1 MRSRDKGSEVEH
13 DGVVLLGIIQ
23 TSCGPDP
30 EENLSH
36 TVQRIREAAKK
47 GAQIIC
53 LEELFYLRY
62 FCQTEDVKCF
72 DLAEPIP
79 GPITNRLSKLSRQLK
94 VVIVASIFER
104 RAAGI
109 YHNTAVVINTDG
121 RLVGKYRKMHVPDD
135 PHYHEKFYFTP
146 GDLGFDSHLTSYGKI
161 GVLICWDQWFPEA
174 ARLTALKGA
183 QIIIYPTAI
192 GWSNKESPK
201 TCQTHYAAWEAVQR
215 GHAISNGV
223 FLAAV
228 NRVGKEKSLRFWGQS
243 FVSDPFGRILSKAS
257 SNRSETLVVPC
268 DFRKIEKIRRQWPF
282 LRDRRLEAYQDLCVR
297 LAD

>member
-1 MRSRDKGSEVEH
+1 MNS
-13 DGVVLLGIIQ
+13 VVRAALIQ
-23 TSCGPDP
+23 TTGIQPVEAMLERQSS
-30 EENLSH
+30 LL
-36 TVQRIREAAKK
+36 REAAAK
-47 GAQIIC
+47 GAQITC
-53 LEELFYLRY
+53 LQELSTGPY

-146 GDLGFDSHLTSYGKI
+146 GDLGFRSHPTTYGQV

-174 ARLTALKGA
+174 ARLTTLKGA
-183 QIIIYPTAI
+183 QIIFYPTAI
-192 GWSNKESPK
+192 GWLNGESEE
-201 TCQTHYAAWEAVQR
+201 TNQAQLAAWETIQR
-215 GHAISNGV
+215 GHAVANGV
-223 FLAAV
+223 FVVAA
-228 NRVGKEKSLRFWGQS
+228 NRVGCEGAITFWGQS
-243 FVSDPFGRILSKAS
+243 FLCDPFGRVLARAS
-257 SNRSETLVVPC
+257 RKKEQVLVVPC
-268 DFRKIEKIRRQWPF
+268 DLREIELTRKEWPF
-282 LRDRRLEAYQDLCVR
+282 LKDRRIETYQELGIL